1 MENNSNKRPSF
12 GFVTIFDV
20 DQSCRFCMC
29 ESAYTFISI
38 QVTSKL
44 PRCVRFN
51 NVLSGHR
58 DTQISQIQG
67 LCFQCDFPSMN
78 RLRKDVTHSCMSI
91 QFTRNLPPN
100 SDSTIHLYLQI
111 STPSSQRDFSSCNH
125 STFLFRDG
133 TALLSESFKC
143 NTRSP
148 TVALLYITPNLCAET
163 LDGRIY
169 LWELLNSKLASNDH
183 QTSAYQHNKT
193 GEGDADLLRPVFQLI
208 AANEVTSSN
217 LQILASTEVNG
228 FEADSVEATAVMW
241 LVGCGTVASEA
252 LKVLTMLETGLVN
265 GPVPL
270 QKLQSQANSPERT
283 NLTSNYSIIKWIV
296 ADLSLSAK
304 HQAETL
310 HPPIAKDV
318 QFKRFPRMASMA
330 FRPQDEGSGML
341 PSHFYLG
348 STSVNS
354 HSGFY
359 GASFRESILQP
370 IPPVKITVHQIT
382 NVQIPPRT
390 FSGTAVLKNLKL
402 ALYYPKPEG
411 DNLTAE
417 QLRDPALDIS
427 AFGNLITRDS
437 KEWISFDPGN
447 RIIRLRPEPKHVGE
461 HRLVLCATT
470 DNHPRGC
477 EPFLITVRRPAP
489 FRKNFI
495 LQILPGDSPFSWNA
509 QLAEI
514 LQYFTSANESAPA
527 LLELEWIFLPYGLP
541 TDHDKD
547 WAATSIAL
555 NTTDGRHFGGG
566 GLPGAH
572 ISYVERSSLTLTLSE
587 LLVRCKSTSLDG
599 AEVALKAAE
608 ESFRPFIL
616 KSVQLNDLENSACH
630 TAKRFTEKS
639 QSVAYPSGSGLT
651 SDRGQMSLQKVNFQI
666 ILDVITNFTVFAATD
681 VSRTSQDGLL
691 KTSSY
696 FDAHQESHFEVKDTT
711 VGQQFGCTSSIE
723 LSCTKAVL
731 YLDCD
736 VAARTKYHIDIL
748 KHRLISLAPKTQYL
762 YGCSLKSSPLQ
773 TLTKLSSFSSLLRL
787 KSWIITTRCCFRSH
801 ISTGRRGGI
810 HPLNPALMM
819 SPRLVMKRLQSN
831 CQARRTDQQSISA
844 GYHTTDQALVAE
856 RLSAQTT
863 SGMSWKPSSF
873 VRYFLLMIPNK
884 DERVSF
890 KKLIN
895 AAKAAPLK
903 RIQFMELIDI
913 REFLSPFTF
922 SAIATRVKHMLPST
936 SMAILNIFSE
946 SYHVGKEAKVI
957 DLITLCVENPEH
969 TVTRLPYARR
979 ADDSGT
985 TKVNSDLF
993 PYNNASVTA
1002 EQRICHCFPGQFPL
1016 SSVDVDRS
1024 EHKVSKNLDD
1034 DFVPIKCEAVALS
1047 VVCLIEQLM
1056 ASSTLRIFPVCVHDF
1071 KPGCAHG
1078 LKLDDSAWLGLT
1090 SDNTHLFGLPLRYH
1104 TRKEPYLFGA
1114 LFLLFRYEKTATNIP
1129 LNKFRCVEETESLY
1143 SLENMCDPSN
1153 SSKML
1158 ILQRRDTYCEDDFSG
1173 RTPRISSGCC
1183 KSIQIYTVD
1192 QKTPIAIGFTVEVQ
1206 DWFDAALQPQHPNS
1220 PPNHRVRLQII
1231 PKSSNR
1237 NWVIEPINSLD
1248 YRWHL
1253 STAIDRFLRPNC
1265 PAPCNPDVGIWEMA
1279 KHAGNTIFVV
1289 WAQLSLLMETSNK
1302 VSDSSLAPGVNTL
1315 TKCPWEKINR
1325 LQNLLLFAPSV
1336 VSVEKNVGLVTGYTT
1351 DRQTFHSPWSAPST
1365 SFRLH
1370 LTTMGL
1376 GTVEAALVDRMGP
1389 CARSPPESDRDTSA
1403 ESVHTEFSSAA
1414 NTSTLSEPRF
1424 TIYTGEGFR
1433 YTIPQAEKLRTS
1445 FDKEFHLYDGM
1456 GQRIGSSN
1464 WIGLEADK
1472 STIYGIVM
1480 GNTVQP
1486 ITYRFRIAADARM
1499 EQEQEHV
1506 TFSVHVAG
1514 SNPQLPSVYNH
1525 RVIMRFGAE
1534 SGKPWAGGHSLSDRW
1549 RLVAALDTFLRPQ
1562 CSGNPS
1568 CANNMDVLLLTFNYQ
1583 AHGFTVIW
1591 AQKSLLMKSHDVETV
1606 NDQIASL
1613 EQQQHW
1619 DKWMKQ
1625 SQKWS
1630 AMSSNRRKRQ
1640 VSLWPSMK
1648 NKVAARRSQRSPRT
1662 SHGCP
1667 ERDLIHLERRLL
1679 GDTGFGLQPLPELAA
1694 HLKSSGVGI
1703 LKEVQMERLGPCAKL
1718 QSRIPILIPEPV
1730 IGTAA
1735 YPASFPDQ
1743 YKVTDLDSKQSTSYG
1758 PLDAQMK
1765 QRNLLLGTLLPI
1777 CGGVILLL
1785 LGVLSFVWYRKRG
1798 QSTHQTK
1805 EAQTKVPLECVN
1817 PETGRMLKLG
1827 SDNHFKNND
1836 IQLGEQDAG
1845 KSRTDIATT
1854 VKRQKSVSH
1863 NVLES
1868 NDEDGTPPTK
1878 PLILPNERPP
1888 LKPPEYNLAYTD
1900 SPMNNFTVFPSG
1912 ATSIA
1917 SGFSPTQKPVMTDS
1931 GAPKAFYGM
1940 RPNPYRNLPPP
1951 IDVKPGMPIPSS
1963 QLSYAPYKRANP
1975 QATRTP
1981 DLSYVL
1987 ER

>member
-1 MENNSNKRPSF
+1 MSSKMIH
-12 GFVTIFDV
+12 VLYYHVLLWT
-20 DQSCRFCMC
+20 
-29 ESAYTFISI
+29 TFSEVLGATGDPQLQQEIHWNIVSGVPFNI
-38 QVTSKL
+38 RLPGNLTVTSRL

-51 NVLSGHR
+51 NVLSGPQK
-58 DTQISQIQG
+58 TLINQIQG
-67 LCFQCDFPSMN
+67 LCFQCDFPSVN
-78 RLRKDVTHSCMSI
+78 TLQKDVAHPCISI
-91 QFTRNLPPN
+91 QFTRHPPPD
-100 SDSTIHLYLQI
+100 SDSTIHLYLHI
-111 STPSSQRDFSSCNH
+111 SNPNSQRDFSSCNH
-125 STFLFRDG
+125 NTFLFRHSI
-133 TALLSESFKC
+133 ASLSESFKC
-143 NTRSP
+143 NTRPP
-148 TVALLYITPNLCAET
+148 TVALLYINSSLCAET
-163 LDGRIY
+163 LDGRY
-169 LWELLNSKLASNDH
+169 SLWELLNSKLARNGH
-183 QTSAYQHNKT
+183 QTSAYQHNKA
-193 GEGDADLLRPVFQLI
+193 GGGDADLLRPVFQFI
-208 AANEVTSSN
+208 SANEVTSSD

-228 FEADSVEATAVMW
+228 YEADAAEAFAVIW

-252 LKVLTMLETGLVN
+252 LKLLTMLETGLVN

-270 QKLQSQANSPERT
+270 QKLQSQTNPLETT

-304 HQAETL
+304 YHAGTL
-310 HPPIAKDV
+310 HPLTAKDV
-318 QFKRFPRMASMA
+318 QLKRSPRMASMA
-330 FRPQDEGSGML
+330 FSPQDEGSGML
-341 PSHFYLG
+341 PSYFYLG
-348 STSVNS
+348 STPVNS

-359 GASFRESILQP
+359 GGSLETSILQP

-402 ALYYPKPEG
+402 ALYYPRPEG

-427 AFGNLITRDS
+427 VFGNLVTRDS
-437 KEWISFDPGN
+437 KEWISFDSGN

-495 LQILPGDSPFSWNA
+495 LQILPGIHWCYRVPIYWFEELKVNSFESLELTVNGDSPFSWNA
-509 QLAEI
+509 QLAEVCVITVLRSEKTTTLFFHASNKEIAQSVEIEFRLSAKVPPPQRLITRSTLRLLLQWPNQLKTYQLQELTRINASLAHALRVRVNPEVSAGSLFIYDI
-514 LQYFTSANESAPA
+514 LQFFTSVNDSAPA

-555 NTTDGRHFGGG
+555 NTTDSRHFGGG
-566 GLPGAH
+566 GLPGTH

-616 KSVQLNDLENSACH
+616 KNVQLNDLENSACH

-639 QSVAYPSGSGLT
+639 QSGAYPSGSGLT
-651 SDRGQMSLQKVNFQI
+651 GDRGQMILQKVNFQI
-666 ILDVITNFTVFAATD
+666 MPDVITNFTVFA
-681 VSRTSQDGLL
+681 G
-691 KTSSY
+691 
-696 FDAHQESHFEVKDTT
+696 
-711 VGQQFGCTSSIE
+711 
-723 LSCTKAVL
+723 
-731 YLDCD
+731 
-736 VAARTKYHIDIL
+736 
-748 KHRLISLAPKTQYL
+748 
-762 YGCSLKSSPLQ
+762 
-773 TLTKLSSFSSLLRL
+773 
-787 KSWIITTRCCFRSH
+787 
-801 ISTGRRGGI
+801 
-810 HPLNPALMM
+810 
-819 SPRLVMKRLQSN
+819 
-831 CQARRTDQQSISA
+831 
-844 GYHTTDQALVAE
+844 
-856 RLSAQTT
+856 
-863 SGMSWKPSSF
+863 
-873 VRYFLLMIPNK
+873 
-884 DERVSF
+884 VSF

-913 REFLSPFTF
+913 
-922 SAIATRVKHMLPST
+922 
-936 SMAILNIFSE
+936 
-946 SYHVGKEAKVI
+946 
-957 DLITLCVENPEH
+957 
-969 TVTRLPYARR
+969 
-979 ADDSGT
+979 
-985 TKVNSDLF
+985 
-993 PYNNASVTA
+993 
-1002 EQRICHCFPGQFPL
+1002 
-1016 SSVDVDRS
+1016 
-1024 EHKVSKNLDD
+1024 
-1034 DFVPIKCEAVALS
+1034 
-1047 VVCLIEQLM
+1047 
-1056 ASSTLRIFPVCVHDF
+1056 
-1071 KPGCAHG
+1071 HG

-1104 TRKEPYLFGA
+1104 TRKEPYLFG
-1114 LFLLFRYEKTATNIP
+1114 
-1129 LNKFRCVEETESLY
+1129 
-1143 SLENMCDPSN
+1143 
-1153 SSKML
+1153 
-1158 ILQRRDTYCEDDFSG
+1158 
-1173 RTPRISSGCC
+1173 
-1183 KSIQIYTVD
+1183 IQIYTVD
-1192 QKTPIAIGFTVEVQ
+1192 QKTPMAIGFTVEVQ
-1206 DWFDAALQPQHPNS
+1206 DWFDAVLQPQHPNS

-1237 NWVIEPINSLD
+1237 NWVTEPINSLD

-1289 WAQLSLLMETSNK
+1289 WAQLSLLMETTNK
-1302 VSDSSLAPGVNTL
+1302 VPDSSLSPDLKTL

-1376 GTVEAALVDRMGP
+1376 GTVEAALVDRMGS
-1389 CARSPPESDRDTSA
+1389 CARSPPESDRDSSA
-1403 ESVHTEFSSAA
+1403 ESGHTEFSSAA
-1414 NTSTLSEPRF
+1414 NSSTLSEPRF

-1433 YTIPQAEKLRTS
+1433 YTIPQAEMLRAS
-1445 FDKEFHLYDGM
+1445 LDKEVHLYDGM

-1464 WIGLEADK
+1464 WIGLEADR

-1486 ITYRFRIAADARM
+1486 ITYRFRIAVDARM
-1499 EQEQEHV
+1499 EQEHV

-1591 AQKSLLMKSHDVETV
+1591 AQKSLLMKGYDVGTV

-1630 AMSSNRRKRQ
+1630 AMSSNRRRRQ
-1640 VSLWPSMK
+1640 VSLWPGMK
-1648 NKVAARRSQRSPRT
+1648 NKVVAQRIQRSPRT
-1662 SHGCP
+1662 IQGCP
-1667 ERDLIHLERRLL
+1667 ESDLIHLERRLL

-1730 IGTAA
+1730 IGTAV
-1735 YPASFPDQ
+1735 YPSSFPDQ
-1743 YKVTDLDSKQSTSYG
+1743 YKLTDLDSKQSTSYG

-1785 LGVLSFVWYRKRG
+1785 LGVLSFVWYRRRG
-1798 QSTHQTK
+1798 QSAHQAK
-1805 EAQTKVPLECVN
+1805 DAQMKVPLECVN
-1817 PETGRMLKLG
+1817 PETGSMLKLG

-1836 IQLGEQDAG
+1836 IQLGEQDAA
-1845 KSRTDIATT
+1845 KSRTDIAIT
-1854 VKRQKSVSH
+1854 VKRQKSMSH
-1863 NVLES
+1863 TLLES

-1917 SGFSPTQKPVMTDS
+1917 SGFSPAQKTVITDS

-1963 QLSYAPYKRANP
+1963 QLSYAPYRRSNP

>member
-183 QTSAYQHNKT
+183 QTSAYQHNKA

-208 AANEVTSSN
+208 AANEVTSN

-555 NTTDGRHFGGG
+555 NTTDSRHFGGG

-639 QSVAYPSGSGLT
+639 QSGAYPSGSGLT

-666 ILDVITNFTVFAATD
+666 IPDVITNFTVFA
-681 VSRTSQDGLL
+681 G
-691 KTSSY
+691 
-696 FDAHQESHFEVKDTT
+696 
-711 VGQQFGCTSSIE
+711 
-723 LSCTKAVL
+723 
-731 YLDCD
+731 
-736 VAARTKYHIDIL
+736 
-748 KHRLISLAPKTQYL
+748 
-762 YGCSLKSSPLQ
+762 
-773 TLTKLSSFSSLLRL
+773 
-787 KSWIITTRCCFRSH
+787 
-801 ISTGRRGGI
+801 
-810 HPLNPALMM
+810 
-819 SPRLVMKRLQSN
+819 
-831 CQARRTDQQSISA
+831 
-844 GYHTTDQALVAE
+844 
-856 RLSAQTT
+856 
-863 SGMSWKPSSF
+863 
-873 VRYFLLMIPNK
+873 
-884 DERVSF
+884 VSF

-913 REFLSPFTF
+913 
-922 SAIATRVKHMLPST
+922 
-936 SMAILNIFSE
+936 
-946 SYHVGKEAKVI
+946 
-957 DLITLCVENPEH
+957 
-969 TVTRLPYARR
+969 
-979 ADDSGT
+979 
-985 TKVNSDLF
+985 
-993 PYNNASVTA
+993 
-1002 EQRICHCFPGQFPL
+1002 
-1016 SSVDVDRS
+1016 
-1024 EHKVSKNLDD
+1024 
-1034 DFVPIKCEAVALS
+1034 
-1047 VVCLIEQLM
+1047 
-1056 ASSTLRIFPVCVHDF
+1056 
-1071 KPGCAHG
+1071 HG

-1104 TRKEPYLFGA
+1104 TRKEPYLFG
-1114 LFLLFRYEKTATNIP
+1114 
-1129 LNKFRCVEETESLY
+1129 
-1143 SLENMCDPSN
+1143 
-1153 SSKML
+1153 
-1158 ILQRRDTYCEDDFSG
+1158 
-1173 RTPRISSGCC
+1173 
-1183 KSIQIYTVD
+1183 IQIYTVD

-1805 EAQTKVPLECVN
+1805 EAQMKVPLECVN

-1854 VKRQKSVSH
+1854 VKRQKSMSH

>member
-1 MENNSNKRPSF
+1 
-12 GFVTIFDV
+12 I
-20 DQSCRFCMC
+20 
-29 ESAYTFISI
+29 
-38 QVTSKL
+38 L
-44 PRCVRFN
+44 
-51 NVLSGHR
+51 
-58 DTQISQIQG
+58 
-67 LCFQCDFPSMN
+67 
-78 RLRKDVTHSCMSI
+78 
-91 QFTRNLPPN
+91 QF
-100 SDSTIHLYLQI
+100 
-111 STPSSQRDFSSCNH
+111 F
-125 STFLFRDG
+125 
-133 TALLSESFKC
+133 
-143 NTRSP
+143 
-148 TVALLYITPNLCAET
+148 
-163 LDGRIY
+163 
-169 LWELLNSKLASNDH
+169 
-183 QTSAYQHNKT
+183 
-193 GEGDADLLRPVFQLI
+193 
-208 AANEVTSSN
+208 
-217 LQILASTEVNG
+217 
-228 FEADSVEATAVMW
+228 
-241 LVGCGTVASEA
+241 
-252 LKVLTMLETGLVN
+252 
-265 GPVPL
+265 
-270 QKLQSQANSPERT
+270 
-283 NLTSNYSIIKWIV
+283 
-296 ADLSLSAK
+296 
-304 HQAETL
+304 
-310 HPPIAKDV
+310 
-318 QFKRFPRMASMA
+318 
-330 FRPQDEGSGML
+330 
-341 PSHFYLG
+341 
-348 STSVNS
+348 TSVN
-354 HSGFY
+354 
-359 GASFRESILQP
+359 
-370 IPPVKITVHQIT
+370 
-382 NVQIPPRT
+382 
-390 FSGTAVLKNLKL
+390 
-402 ALYYPKPEG
+402 
-411 DNLTAE
+411 D
-417 QLRDPALDIS
+417 
-427 AFGNLITRDS
+427 
-437 KEWISFDPGN
+437 
-447 RIIRLRPEPKHVGE
+447 
-461 HRLVLCATT
+461 
-470 DNHPRGC
+470 
-477 EPFLITVRRPAP
+477 
-489 FRKNFI
+489 
-495 LQILPGDSPFSWNA
+495 
-509 QLAEI
+509 
-514 LQYFTSANESAPA
+514 SAPA

-566 GLPGAH
+566 GLPGTH

-599 AEVALKAAE
+599 AEIALKAAE

-639 QSVAYPSGSGLT
+639 QSGAYPSGSGLT
-651 SDRGQMSLQKVNFQI
+651 GDRGQMILQKVNFQI
-666 ILDVITNFTVFAATD
+666 IPDVITNFTVFA
-681 VSRTSQDGLL
+681 G
-691 KTSSY
+691 
-696 FDAHQESHFEVKDTT
+696 
-711 VGQQFGCTSSIE
+711 
-723 LSCTKAVL
+723 
-731 YLDCD
+731 
-736 VAARTKYHIDIL
+736 
-748 KHRLISLAPKTQYL
+748 
-762 YGCSLKSSPLQ
+762 
-773 TLTKLSSFSSLLRL
+773 
-787 KSWIITTRCCFRSH
+787 
-801 ISTGRRGGI
+801 
-810 HPLNPALMM
+810 
-819 SPRLVMKRLQSN
+819 
-831 CQARRTDQQSISA
+831 
-844 GYHTTDQALVAE
+844 
-856 RLSAQTT
+856 
-863 SGMSWKPSSF
+863 
-873 VRYFLLMIPNK
+873 
-884 DERVSF
+884 VSF

-913 REFLSPFTF
+913 REFF
-922 SAIATRVKHMLPST
+922 I
-936 SMAILNIFSE
+936 
-946 SYHVGKEAKVI
+946 HVLRDCYE
-957 DLITLCVENPEH
+957 CN
-969 TVTRLPYARR
+969 
-979 ADDSGT
+979 SGM

-993 PYNNASVTA
+993 SYNNGSVTV
-1002 EQRICHCFPGQFPL
+1002 ERRFCHRFPGRSSL
-1016 SSVDVDRS
+1016 SPVDVDRR
-1024 EHKVSKNLDD
+1024 EHK
-1034 DFVPIKCEAVALS
+1034 AVALS

-1056 ASSTLRIFPVCVHDF
+1056 ASSTLPIFRVCVHEF
-1071 KPGCAHG
+1071 KPACAHG

-1104 TRKEPYLFGA
+1104 TRKEPYLFA
-1114 LFLLFRYEKTATNIP
+1114 VTPI
-1129 LNKFRCVEETESLY
+1129 ESMNLVRGY
-1143 SLENMCDPSN
+1143 HISLAVAA
-1153 SSKML
+1153 K
-1158 ILQRRDTYCEDDFSG
+1158 
-1173 RTPRISSGCC
+1173 
-1183 KSIQIYTVD
+1183 IYTVD

-1220 PPNHRVRLQII
+1220 PANHRVRLQII

-1279 KHAGNTIFVV
+1279 KHAGKTIFVV
-1289 WAQLSLLMETSNK
+1289 WAQLSLLMETTNK
-1302 VSDSSLAPGVNTL
+1302 ISDSSLSPGLNTL
-1315 TKCPWEKINR
+1315 TKCPWEKINK

-1351 DRQTFHSPWSAPST
+1351 DRQAFHSPWSAPST

-1376 GTVEAALVDRMGP
+1376 GTVEAALVDRMGA
-1389 CARSPPESDRDTSA
+1389 CARSPPESDRDSSA
-1403 ESVHTEFSSAA
+1403 ESGHMEFSSVA

-1433 YTIPQAEKLRTS
+1433 YTIPQAEMLRAS
-1445 FDKEFHLYDGM
+1445 FDKEVYLYDGM

-1464 WIGLEADK
+1464 WIGLEADR

-1486 ITYRFRIAADARM
+1486 ITYRFRIAADSRV
-1499 EQEQEHV
+1499 EQEHV

-1591 AQKSLLMKSHDVETV
+1591 AQKSLLMKSHDVGTV

-1630 AMSSNRRKRQ
+1630 AMSSNRRKRY
-1640 VSLWPSMK
+1640 VSLWPGMK
-1648 NKVAARRSQRSPRT
+1648 NKVAAQWIQRSPRT

-1730 IGTAA
+1730 IGTAT
-1735 YPASFPDQ
+1735 YPSSFPDQ

-1805 EAQTKVPLECVN
+1805 DTQMKVPLECVN

-1827 SDNHFKNND
+1827 SDNHHKNND
-1836 IQLGEQDAG
+1836 TQLGEQEAG

-1854 VKRQKSVSH
+1854 VKRQKSTSH
-1863 NVLES
+1863 NLHES

-1917 SGFSPTQKPVMTDS
+1917 SGFSPTQKPVITES

-1951 IDVKPGMPIPSS
+1951 IDIKPGMPMPSS